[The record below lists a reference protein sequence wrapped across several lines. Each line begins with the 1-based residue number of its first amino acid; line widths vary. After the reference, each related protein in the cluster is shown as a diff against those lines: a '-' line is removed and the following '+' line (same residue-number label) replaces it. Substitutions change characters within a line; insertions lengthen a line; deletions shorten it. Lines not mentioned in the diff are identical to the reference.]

1 MLPMNDRQLKIMMK
15 KMGINIKE
23 MPAKKVIIET
33 EDKEY
38 IFNNPV
44 VNVMEVK
51 GEKTYQ
57 ITGKVEIKSKIN
69 EEDIELVAEKTGRS
83 KEEARKA
90 LEDTG
95 GDIAQAII
103 NLSS

>member
-23 MPAKKVIIET
+23 MDAKKVIIET

-38 IFNNPV
+38 IFRNPV
-44 VNVMEVK
+44 VNIMEVK

-57 ITGKVEIKSKIN
+57 ITGNVEIKSKIN
-69 EEDIELVAEKTGRS
+69 EADIELVAEKTGKS

-90 LEDTG
+90 LEDAE

>member
-1 MLPMNDRQLKIMMK
+1 MLPFDDKQTRLAMK

-23 MPAKKVIIET
+23 LKAEKVIIET
-33 EDKEY
+33 GDKQY
-38 IFNNPV
+38 IFTNPMV
-44 VNVMEVK
+44 SILEMK
-51 GEKTYQ
+51 GQKTYQ
-57 ITGKVEIKSKIN
+57 IVGKPEIKMKIR
-69 EEDIELVAEKTGRS
+69 EEDVELVAEKTGKS

-90 LEDTG
+90 LEEAN

>member
-1 MLPMNDRQLKIMMK
+1 MLPLDDRQIRLAMK

-23 MPAKKVIIET
+23 IKAEKVIIET
-33 EDKEY
+33 LDKKY
-38 IFNNPV
+38 IFENPI
-44 VNVMEVK
+44 VNVMEMK
-51 GEKTYQ
+51 GQKTYQ
-57 ITGKVEIKSKIN
+57 IVGKPQIKIKIR
-69 EEDIELVAEKTGRS
+69 EEDIELVAEKTGKS

-90 LEDTG
+90 LEEAN